1 MGEQVHFPHGSPFWF
16 LKIQS
21 KLGCVTQNA
30 KCIFNSISIHI
41 LCLVYTVQA
50 LDNNCITFTIM
61 STLGGRALK
70 RILNFNC
77 LCNNYSIQLAHA
89 PQCTASPNC
98 NTVVNIPI
106 DSCGICHGI
115 GQNYTLLLFHLYYT
129 GEKECGVHSSFPL
142 YTCIYWEQTVWA
154 HSFPP
159 IYIQER
165 KSVTYTLSL
174 LQSEAQNREE
184 EDTHHFTAINIVSC
198 GSCLL

>member
-1 MGEQVHFPHGSPFWF
+1 
-16 LKIQS
+16 
-21 KLGCVTQNA
+21 
-30 KCIFNSISIHI
+30 
-41 LCLVYTVQA
+41 
-50 LDNNCITFTIM
+50 M

-77 LCNNYSIQLAHA
+77 LCNNYSIQLAHV
-89 PQCTASPNC
+89 PQCTASPSC

-106 DSCGICHGI
+106 DSCRICHGI

-165 KSVTYTLSL
+165 KNVPTLFPPLYIYRQYQTVSL
-174 LQSEAQNREE
+174 
-184 EDTHHFTAINIVSC
+184 DFSC
-198 GSCLL
+198 MNEKKSQQ